1 MSLSGSMGESSIKIE
16 SLSSEQQLELLERLW
31 ESLSQV
37 PGAVPVTGAQ
47 RAELDRRSEA
57 LDRDLAEGRAVGV
70 LWEEVMRRL
79 RLRGR
84 V

>member
-1 MSLSGSMGESSIKIE
+1 MGESSIKIE

-37 PGAVPVTGAQ
+37 PGAVPVTDAQ

-70 LWEEVMRRL
+70 PWEEVVRQL
-79 RLRGR
+79 RLRR
-84 V
+84 

>member
-1 MSLSGSMGESSIKIE
+1 MGESSIKIE
-16 SLSSEQQLELLERLW
+16 SLSSEQQLELQEQLW

-37 PGAVPVTGAQ
+37 PGAVPVTDAQ

-70 LWEEVMRRL
+70 PWEEVVRQL
-79 RLRGR
+79 RLRR
-84 V
+84 